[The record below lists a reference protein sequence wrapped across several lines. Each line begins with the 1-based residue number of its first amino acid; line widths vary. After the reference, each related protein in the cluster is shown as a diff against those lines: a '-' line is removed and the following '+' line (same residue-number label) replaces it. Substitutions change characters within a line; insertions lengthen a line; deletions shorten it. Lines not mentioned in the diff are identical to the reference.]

1 MKSIQQTCQLSD
13 RELKAVLRGEE
24 DFYGL
29 LEGGRD
35 FGGLMET
42 AEAFSG
48 FAAFW
53 SVKYKGMAGML
64 RKTDAGIFTYYSFP
78 GAIRKSVYTSNTI
91 ESLNAKLKREMRKR
105 IPANS
110 EVSATNVSVDVF
122 LSYGKS
128 AGHRVWKKGIGPS
141 KVVPIC
147 ANY

>member
-1 MKSIQQTCQLSD
+1 
-13 RELKAVLRGEE
+13 
-24 DFYGL
+24 
-29 LEGGRD
+29 
-35 FGGLMET
+35 MET

-91 ESLNAKLKREMRKR
+91 ESLTTKHKW

-110 EVSATNVSVDVF
+110 EVSATIVSVDVF

-128 AGHRVWKKGIGPS
+128 AGHRVRKKGIGPS
-141 KVVPIC
+141 KMVPIC
-147 ANY
+147 TNY

>member
-1 MKSIQQTCQLSD
+1 MKSITQTCQLSD

-24 DFYGL
+24 DFCGL

-91 ESLNAKLKREMRKR
+91 ESLNAKLKR

-110 EVSATNVSVDVF
+110 EVSSPIVSVDVF

-128 AGHRVWKKGIGPS
+128 AGHRVRKKGIGPS
-141 KVVPIC
+141 KMVPIC
-147 ANY
+147 TNY